1 MSSFKTPQSFE
12 EKYEGFWQDFEKA
25 CQGAGR
31 KTVDIK
37 VLPVSKGQSVSKIQ
51 EFLKLKNFPFC
62 LGENY
67 FEELQA
73 KTQQIKNVE
82 WHYLGALQSRK
93 ISKLAEFTNV
103 FQTLSRE
110 KELMLLKDSRAKFFI
125 QVNIS
130 SEDQKLG
137 ASFEQA
143 KALLEMIQ
151 KESLEKKFLGFM
163 GMASDL
169 GHSDEKT
176 VRSQF
181 ASLRNFRDLVYP
193 RAKLSMGMS
202 SDYHYAIHE
211 GSDLIRVGS
220 LIFGERQ

>member
-1 MSSFKTPQSFE
+1 MDSLDPQKSFE
-12 EKYEGFWQDFEKA
+12 NFWKIFESA
-25 CQGAGR
+25 CQSAGR
-31 KTVDIK
+31 KTEDIK
-37 VLPVSKGQSVSKIQ
+37 ILPVSKGQSISKIQ
-51 EFLKLKNFPFC
+51 EFLKIKNFPLC

-67 FEELQA
+67 FEELQ
-73 KTQQIKNVE
+73 KKSQQIKNVE

-93 ISKLAEFTNV
+93 ISKLAQFTHV

-110 KELMLLKDSRAKFFI
+110 KELILLKDSSAKFFI

-130 SEDQKLG
+130 SENQKLG
-137 ASFEQA
+137 ANFEEA
-143 KALLEMIQ
+143 RTLVDLIQ
-151 KESLEKKFLGFM
+151 KESLEKNFLGFM

-169 GHSDEKT
+169 TRSDEKT

>member
-1 MSSFKTPQSFE
+1 VDSLDPQKSFE
-12 EKYEGFWQDFEKA
+12 KFWKIFESA
-25 CQGAGR
+25 CQSAGR
-31 KTVDIK
+31 KTEDIK
-37 VLPVSKGQSVSKIQ
+37 ILPVSKGQSISKIQ
-51 EFLKLKNFPFC
+51 EFLKIKNFPLC

-67 FEELQA
+67 FEELQ
-73 KTQQIKNVE
+73 KKSQQIKNVE
-82 WHYLGALQSRK
+82 WHFLGALQSRK
-93 ISKLAEFTNV
+93 ISKLAQFTHV

-110 KELMLLKDSRAKFFI
+110 KELILLKDSSAKFFI

-130 SEDQKLG
+130 SENQKLG
-137 ASFEQA
+137 ANFEEA
-143 KALLEMIQ
+143 RTLVDLIQ
-151 KESLEKKFLGFM
+151 KESLEKIFLGFM

-169 GHSDEKT
+169 TRSDEKT

>member
-1 MSSFKTPQSFE
+1 MDSLDPQKSFE
-12 EKYEGFWQDFEKA
+12 NFWKIFESA
-25 CQGAGR
+25 CQSAGR
-31 KTVDIK
+31 KTEDIK
-37 VLPVSKGQSVSKIQ
+37 ILPVSKGQSISKIQ
-51 EFLKLKNFPFC
+51 EFLKIKNFPLC

-67 FEELQA
+67 FEELQ
-73 KTQQIKNVE
+73 KKSQQIKNVE
-82 WHYLGALQSRK
+82 WHFLGALQSRK
-93 ISKLAEFTNV
+93 ISKLAQFTHV

-110 KELMLLKDSRAKFFI
+110 KELMLLKDSSVKFFI

-130 SEDQKLG
+130 FENQKLG
-137 ASFEQA
+137 ASFEEA
-143 KALLEMIQ
+143 RTLVDLIQ

-169 GHSDEKT
+169 SHSDEKT

-193 RAKLSMGMS
+193 RAQLSMGMS
-202 SDYHYAIHE
+202 SDYHYAIYE

>member
-1 MSSFKTPQSFE
+1 MDSLDPQKSFE
-12 EKYEGFWQDFEKA
+12 NFWKIFESA
-25 CQGAGR
+25 CQSAGR
-31 KTVDIK
+31 KTEDIK
-37 VLPVSKGQSVSKIQ
+37 ILPVSKGQSISKIQ
-51 EFLKLKNFPFC
+51 EFLKIKNFPLC

-67 FEELQA
+67 FEELQ
-73 KTQQIKNVE
+73 KKSQQIKNVE

-93 ISKLAEFTNV
+93 ISKLAQFTHV

-110 KELMLLKDSRAKFFI
+110 KELILLKDSSAKFFI

-130 SEDQKLG
+130 SENQKLG
-137 ASFEQA
+137 ANFEEA
-143 KALLEMIQ
+143 RTLVDLIQ
-151 KESLEKKFLGFM
+151 KESLEKIFLGFM

-169 GHSDEKT
+169 SHSDEKT

>member
-1 MSSFKTPQSFE
+1 VNLLSPQQRFE
-12 EKYEGFWQDFEKA
+12 NFWQDFEKA
-25 CQGAGR
+25 CLNAGR
-31 KTVDIK
+31 KTTDIK

-51 EFLKLKNFPFC
+51 DFLKINKFPRC

-67 FEELQA
+67 FEELQD
-73 KTQQIKNVE
+73 KTQQIENVE

-93 ISKLAEFTNV
+93 IQKLLGFTQV

-110 KELMLLKDSRAKFFI
+110 KELLLLKDSAAKFFI

-130 SEDQKLG
+130 SENQKLG
-137 ASFEQA
+137 ASFEA
-143 KALLEMIQ
+143 ARSLVEFMQ
-151 KESLEKKFLGFM
+151 KEKLEELFLGLM

-169 GHSDEKT
+169 DHSNEKT

-181 ASLRNFRDLVYP
+181 ASLRKFRDLVYP

-202 SDYHYAIHE
+202 SDYYFAIQE

-220 LIFGERQ
+220 LIFGERL